1 MRKGNRLPMKVLAL
15 TDGSVLAASS
25 LDAFDGLMHVDTH
38 VPLAPLPVD
47 LRKPDIVVIAFAEFP
62 EFGLHP
68 LFLWLE
74 RYKLVTKPRVVCLP
88 PEVTKQYSAAVR
100 PFADRVLPLPLPPAM
115 MLDTVQRLDSRI
127 PRIRKQGRNDTA
139 ATVQSTAR
147 TLIGSFGAERA
158 DPQKTVAA
166 LDKASDDVCEAL
178 DTDGL
183 GVWMESV
190 AQYHSPT
197 ARHSMLVAGLA
208 AQWARLLG
216 VSDKDHHQF
225 TRGALLHDIGKM
237 NIPLSILDKAVP
249 LSDEEEEVVRQHPTE
264 GKRILE
270 QMCEPN
276 PLIVELAYCHH
287 EYLDGSG
294 YPRGLAGDEIGDMV
308 RCLTIVDTYAG
319 LVDAPS
325 GRKSM
330 APQEAYAHLQ
340 TMTDK
345 LDQPLLGAFRAVVDV
360 HGSLR
365 NRAA

>member
-158 DPQKTVAA
+158 DPQKTVPRSTRPATMYAKHSIPMA
-166 LDKASDDVCEAL
+166 LVC
-178 DTDGL
+178 G
-183 GVWMESV
+183 WNR
-190 AQYHSPT
+190 SPSTIRPRRAT
-197 ARHSMLVAGLA
+197 ACWSPAWR
-208 AQWARLLG
+208 R
-216 VSDKDHHQF
+216 
-225 TRGALLHDIGKM
+225 
-237 NIPLSILDKAVP
+237 
-249 LSDEEEEVVRQHPTE
+249 
-264 GKRILE
+264 
-270 QMCEPN
+270 
-276 PLIVELAYCHH
+276 
-287 EYLDGSG
+287 
-294 YPRGLAGDEIGDMV
+294 
-308 RCLTIVDTYAG
+308 
-319 LVDAPS
+319 S
-325 GRKSM
+325 GRGFWACRTRIITSSPV
-330 APQEAYAHLQ
+330 ARCCTTSA
-340 TMTDK
+340 
-345 LDQPLLGAFRAVVDV
+345 R
-360 HGSLR
+360 
-365 NRAA
+365 